1 MKNHFRIVLAVLT
14 CMPLLLTGCQTAY
27 YGTMEKFG
35 IHKRDILVDRVKD
48 ARDSQEVSKEQFQ
61 TALERF
67 SDVIGFKGGALQD
80 KYDKL
85 SKEFTRC
92 EDRAN
97 AVHDHI
103 KAVGDVGDDLFKEW
117 KAELREYSND
127 SLRRSSE
134 QKMKE
139 TQKHYQ
145 ALLGAMKKAESKM
158 NPVLDAFRDQV
169 LYLKHNLNAQAVAA
183 LQDDLTKVE
192 TEVAALIRDMERSIK
207 EADSFISAMVQ

>member
-1 MKNHFRIVLAVLT
+1 MKTFRRATLAVLASL
-14 CMPLLLTGCQTAY
+14 PLLLSGCQTAY

-48 ARDSQEVSKEQFQ
+48 ARDSQEASKEQFR

-92 EDRAN
+92 EERAQG
-97 AVHDHI
+97 VHDHI
-103 KAVGDVGDDLFKEW
+103 KDVEDVGSALFKEW
-117 KAELREYSND
+117 KAELRQYNND
-127 SLRRSSE
+127 KLRDSSE

-169 LYLKHNLNAQAVAA
+169 LFLKHNLNAQAVAA

-192 TEVAALIRDMERSIK
+192 SEVASLIKDMERSIR
-207 EADSFISAMVQ
+207 EADSFINAMVQ